1 MSEEKVM
8 FKERLKTHHSAM
20 AEASQYARGPRDVV
34 SFLNTT
40 KPSPQ
45 VKDKATI
52 YIHVPFCSKICTF
65 CNMRRTL
72 QRPKDNY
79 HELLLEE
86 MKAYSE
92 LEYIKELTF
101 EAIYF
106 GGGTPTTLEAE
117 ALRSV
122 LRGLKT
128 YFNLSKD
135 VEITI
140 ETTVTELTQE
150 KLEMF
155 KEEGVNRF
163 SVGIQTFNDK
173 GRAQMGRIGSGQVA
187 YEKLKQMK
195 EMGFKTV
202 SMDLIYNYK
211 DQTKEDLEEDL
222 DKIIALG
229 LEGFSMYSLIN
240 MKETSIEQAQ
250 TLEKDDLFFN
260 IIAKKMEKAG
270 YHFLELTKMVTTDA
284 YKYVMNRHDGADT
297 LPLGAGA
304 GGSVGGLMLMNDI
317 KLDAYEENIQKF
329 EERKGMLFSEAY
341 REIAIF
347 KGSIQK
353 AQLPE
358 NINLYADP
366 KAYAACLKELIE
378 KEYVYT
384 DEQGC
389 HRLTSKGVFWGNN
402 ISRLLDD
409 LRKKSI

>member
-1 MSEEKVM
+1 MSEDKEM

-34 SFLNTT
+34 SFFTSTQPNPL
-40 KPSPQ
+40 

-72 QRPKDNY
+72 QKPKENY
-79 HELLLEE
+79 HELLVEE
-86 MKAYSE
+86 MKAYSQ
-92 LEYIKELTF
+92 LDYIKGLTF

-106 GGGTPTTLEAE
+106 GGGTPTTLSTE
-117 ALRSV
+117 ALRTV

-163 SVGIQTFNDK
+163 SVGVQTFNDK
-173 GRAQMGRIGSGQVA
+173 GREQMGRIGSGQIA
-187 YEKLKQMK
+187 YEKLKQIK

-202 SMDLIYNYK
+202 SMDLIYNYLG
-211 DQTKEDLEEDL
+211 QTKEDLEEDL
-222 DKIIALG
+222 DKIIDLG

-250 TLEKDDLFFN
+250 ALEQDALFFST
-260 IIAKKMEKAG
+260 IANKMEEAG

-284 YKYVMNRHDGADT
+284 YKYVMNRHAGADT

-304 GGSVGGLMLMNDI
+304 GGSLGGLMLMNEI
-317 KLDAYEENIQKF
+317 KLDAYEESIQNF
-329 EERKGMLFSEAY
+329 AGRKGMLFSEAY
-341 REIAIF
+341 RDIAIF

-358 NINLYADP
+358 NISLYADT
-366 KAYAACLKELIE
+366 KEYEACLEKLIE
-378 KEYVYT
+378 QEYVYK
-384 DEQGC
+384 DEEG
-389 HRLTSKGVFWGNN
+389 HYRLTSKGVFWGNN